1 MKLLAPPDPRRAEQA
16 FVEYDPRYRALAA
29 KSEKLSEARRA
40 LPAGSTRARV
50 TSANARWA
58 RAAEARDLRAA
69 ELRAQFAA
77 MPKPWEVTA
86 AAWQR
91 EMESLA
97 WDPSGASMPRNHH
110 QAGNY
115 ILARLARK
123 LFLRSFLPDR
133 RNADGTPLE
142 FPCPAC
148 HRDVVAQALA
158 EGHAVPSEV
167 LADYPELGAL
177 AHAEAVD
184 AV

>member
-1 MKLLAPPDPRRAEQA
+1 MTLLAAPDPRRAEQA
-16 FVEYDPRYRALAA
+16 FVEYDARYRALAA

-40 LPAGSTRARV
+40 LPPGSPRARV

-58 RAAEARDLRAA
+58 RAAEARDVRAA
-69 ELRAQFAA
+69 ALRAQFAS
-77 MPKPWEVTA
+77 MPKPWEMTA

-115 ILARLARK
+115 VLARLARK
-123 LFLRSFLPDR
+123 LFLRAFLPDH
-133 RNADGTPLE
+133 RNTDGTPRE
-142 FPCPAC
+142 FPSPAR

-158 EGHAVPSEV
+158 EGHAVPGDV
-167 LADYPELGAL
+167 LQDYPELVAP
-177 AHAEAVD
+177 AEAID
-184 AV
+184 AVR